1 MKEHTNTKVNGCIVA
16 GMLNT
21 RKIKTKKEN
30 KKMKKYNRNFVIYSD
45 ELGDILA
52 IVLCND
58 SDYEKIQAWIEQF
71 YKEYEKTRNGEF
83 FIGQLYQLYEDSE
96 AYGLD
101 FELQLCEDTICVYHV
116 EP

>member
-1 MKEHTNTKVNGCIVA
+1 
-16 GMLNT
+16 
-21 RKIKTKKEN
+21 
-30 KKMKKYNRNFVIYSD
+30 MKKYNRNFVIYSD

-52 IVLCND
+52 IVLCNN

-116 EP
+116 EPWYTQIIIAKLKLARGYYDEKTKRKTKAE